1 MVQVHG
7 MRRASADAKYQQMTG
22 QPVKPLIL
30 KLCLPA
36 VISNLV
42 TTAYNLT
49 DTFFI
54 GQLGTAQSGA
64 IGIAFSIMTVMQA
77 LGFFFGNGAGN
88 SMSRE
93 LGKQNNERA
102 SRLLAVG
109 FAGAVI
115 SGLVIA
121 AIGLLILRPLV
132 VMLGSTS
139 TIAPYAVQYLTPL
152 LVAAP
157 CVCGSFALNG
167 LLRYQ
172 GQSAFGMIGLVS
184 GALLNFL
191 LAPLFIFVAGLG
203 IFGAGLAT
211 AICQTVSFAILTTM
225 SRKLGVMKLS
235 LRNCKPDVLL
245 MREVAGGGLPSLI
258 RQGAGSISVTCVN
271 IAANPFG
278 DAAIAG
284 MAIVMRIM
292 LGANSVIVVALAVL
306 LWVFAPQLVEIFR
319 SDPAVVAV
327 GVAALHI
334 QCCTVILNGFNMMG
348 NMMTQT
354 MGRTGIAA
362 FLALCRQGLF
372 LAPIVLILPMMFG
385 VLGVEMA
392 QSVSDV
398 LTFLVTIPF
407 MRRILHELR

>member
-1 MVQVHG
+1 MVQIHG
-7 MRRASADAKYQQMTG
+7 IRRASADAKYRQMTG

-109 FAGAVI
+109 FAGAVL

-121 AIGLLILRPLV
+121 TIGLLTLRPLV

-172 GQSAFGMIGLVS
+172 GQSTFGMIGLVS

-191 LAPLFIFVAGLG
+191 LAPLFIFVLHLG
-203 IFGAGLAT
+203 IFGY
-211 AICQTVSFAILTTM
+211 VKS
-225 SRKLGVMKLS
+225 
-235 LRNCKPDVLL
+235 
-245 MREVAGGGLPSLI
+245 EVGIG
-258 RQGAGSISVTCVN
+258 
-271 IAANPFG
+271 
-278 DAAIAG
+278 
-284 MAIVMRIM
+284 
-292 LGANSVIVVALAVL
+292 
-306 LWVFAPQLVEIFR
+306 
-319 SDPAVVAV
+319 V
-327 GVAALHI
+327 GV
-334 QCCTVILNGFNMMG
+334 
-348 NMMTQT
+348 
-354 MGRTGIAA
+354 
-362 FLALCRQGLF
+362 
-372 LAPIVLILPMMFG
+372 
-385 VLGVEMA
+385 
-392 QSVSDV
+392 
-398 LTFLVTIPF
+398 
-407 MRRILHELR
+407 